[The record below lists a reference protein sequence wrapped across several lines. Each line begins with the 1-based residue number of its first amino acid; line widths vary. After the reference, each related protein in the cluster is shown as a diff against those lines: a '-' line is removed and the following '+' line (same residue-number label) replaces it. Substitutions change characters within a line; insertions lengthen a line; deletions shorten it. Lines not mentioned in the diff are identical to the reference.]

1 MESTSP
7 IKHHRLSPPPEEA
20 MYNPDYKEE
29 VPLKEEVY
37 RETIMFQEPKKYKH
51 KYGFGYYLL
60 WFFAWPVFIFTHN
73 R

>member
-1 MESTSP
+1 
-7 IKHHRLSPPPEEA
+7 
-20 MYNPDYKEE
+20 MYNPDYKED
-29 VPLKEEVY
+29 PKEFPY